1 MPPRRWEQPDCVRSQ
16 KLSRRLRRYSA
27 HSSLTSGSSPGG
39 HQGGAAGRG
48 DNQRTTGRRAVVGVP
63 GRGARCVVTS
73 AATDSGEEGLR
84 FNSKRCVLI
93 AMRGPKPHSCRYSAN
108 GLRSSSDSG
117 PNSSLSCSHAPVT
130 YPLTCSRVPV
140 PAPITSSP
148 HARQPTAA
156 DASRTT
162 APTLISAICVAASD
176 TVTCLLRYCRKTRVA
191 SHTCD
196 YEPPAL

>member
-1 MPPRRWEQPDCVRSQ
+1 M
-16 KLSRRLRRYSA
+16 
-27 HSSLTSGSSPGG
+27 
-39 HQGGAAGRG
+39 
-48 DNQRTTGRRAVVGVP
+48 P

-73 AATDSGEEGLR
+73 AATDSGEEGLQ
-84 FNSKRCVLI
+84 FNSKRCVVI

-117 PNSSLSCSHAPVT
+117 PNSSLSCSHAPVA

-140 PAPITSSP
+140 PASITSIP
-148 HARQPTAA
+148 HVRQPTAA

-162 APTLISAICVAASD
+162 APTLLSAICVATAGTGIMSPP
-176 TVTCLLRYCRKTRVA
+176 LLQED
-191 SHTCD
+191 SGGLPTCD

>member
-1 MPPRRWEQPDCVRSQ
+1 MPPQRWEQPDCVRSQ

-39 HQGGAAGRG
+39 HQGGAGGRG

-93 AMRGPKPHSCRYSAN
+93 AMRG
-108 GLRSSSDSG
+108 RSPTAAVTLPMACAAPSDSG
-117 PNSSLSCSHAPVT
+117 PNSSLSCSHPPVT
-130 YPLTCSRVPV
+130 YPLTCSRIPV

-148 HARQPTAA
+148 HVRQPTAA

-162 APTLISAICVAASD
+162 APTLLSAICVATAD
-176 TVTCLLRYCRKTRVA
+176 TGIMSPPLMQEDSGGLPHLR
-191 SHTCD
+191 
-196 YEPPAL
+196 L